1 MRLTEQRIIGKR
13 NVSWKECDRLCFA
26 SKNLY
31 NQALYRVIE
40 HYKAHGTY
48 KNYNKLDK
56 EFSSENQVD
65 YRALPAKVAQQT
77 LRLLDYDMKSFFEAL
92 KKYRISKEGFNG
104 EPQLPRYKHKTKG
117 RSVATFTEQAISKKD
132 LRDGYAKLSMS
143 DIRIKTDKKV
153 QQVRIIPLRNRSY
166 QIEMIYLVEDTELV
180 ENERYA
186 GADVGINNLA
196 AVVTNCELRPMLFN
210 GRPLKA
216 INQFY
221 NKQLAEM
228 KAELPLLSKDKL
240 SKTGN
245 RIQKGSSNKTNNLT
259 HKRNCK
265 VKDYMHKASR
275 RLVNILKQAN
285 ISKVVIGQNKQW
297 KTGVNI
303 GSKNNQKFVS
313 IPHAMFI
320 NMLVY
325 KLRLCGI
332 DSILRE
338 ESYTS
343 KCSFL
348 DNESIEKHD
357 VYMGKR
363 ISRGLFRTASGK
375 KWNADCNGAAN
386 ILKKEFPNA
395 FSNGIEALVVSP
407 TKVKFCKNVA

>member
-1 MRLTEQRIIGKR
+1 MRLVEQHIISKR
-13 NVSWKECDRLCFA
+13 NIFWKECDRLCFA

-40 HYKAHGTY
+40 HYKANGTY

-56 EFSSENQVD
+56 ELSSENQVD

-77 LRLLDYDMKSFFEAL
+77 LRLLDYDMRSFFEL
-92 KKYRISKEGFNG
+92 HKKYKISKEGFNG

-117 RSVATFTEQAISKKD
+117 RAVATFTEQALSSVELKN
-132 LRDGYAKLSMS
+132 GYVKLSMS
-143 DIRIKTDKKV
+143 DIRIRTDKKV

-166 QIEMIYLVEDTELV
+166 QIEMIYLVEDTKMI

-186 GADVGINNLA
+186 GVDTGINNLA

-210 GRPLKA
+210 GKPLKA

-221 NKQLAEM
+221 NKKLAEM
-228 KAELPLLSKDKL
+228 KAELPLLPKDKL

-245 RIQKGSSNKTNNLT
+245 RIQKGHSKKTNNLT

-375 KWNADCNGAAN
+375 KWNADINGAAN

>member
-1 MRLTEQRIIGKR
+1 MRLVEQHIISK
-13 NVSWKECDRLCFA
+13 NNISWKECDRLCFA

-40 HYKAHGTY
+40 HYKAYGKY
-48 KNYNKLDK
+48 KNYNKLDN
-56 EFSSENQVD
+56 ELSSENQVD
-65 YRALPAKVAQQT
+65 YRALPAKVSQQT
-77 LRLLDYDMKSFFEAL
+77 LKLLDKDMKSYFEAI
-92 KKYRISKEGFNG
+92 KKYRISKEGFKG
-104 EPQLPRYKHKTKG
+104 EPELPRYKNKITG
-117 RSVATFTEQAISKKD
+117 RSVATFTEQAISSVELKK
-132 LRDGYAKLSMS
+132 GYAKLSMS
-143 DIRIKTDKKV
+143 DIRIRTDKDV
-153 QQVRIIPLRNRSY
+153 RQVRIIPLYNRSY
-166 QIEMIYLVEDTELV
+166 QIEVVYTVDDCELV
-180 ENERYA
+180 NNERYA
-186 GADVGINNLA
+186 AADIGINNLA
-196 AVVTNCELRPMLFN
+196 AVVTNCELRPMLVN
-210 GRPLKA
+210 GKPLKA
-216 INQFY
+216 INQYY
-221 NKQLAEM
+221 NKELASLNS
-228 KAELPLLSKDKL
+228 ELPLLSKDKV

-245 RIQKGSSNKTNNLT
+245 RIQRSHSKKTNRLT

-265 VKDYMHKASR
+265 IKDYMHKASR

-285 ISKVVIGQNKQW
+285 ISVVVIGQNKQW

-332 DSILRE
+332 DVILRE

-375 KWNADCNGAAN
+375 KWNADINGAAN

-395 FSNGIEALVVSP
+395 FCNGIEALVVSP

>member
-1 MRLTEQRIIGKR
+1 MRLVEQHIISKR
-13 NVSWKECDRLCFA
+13 NIFWKECDRLCFA

-40 HYKAHGTY
+40 HYKAYGKY

-56 EFSSENQVD
+56 ELSSENQVD
-65 YRALPAKVAQQT
+65 YRSLPAKVSQQT
-77 LRLLDYDMKSFFEAL
+77 LRLLDYDMRSYFEAL
-92 KKYRISKEGFNG
+92 NKYRISKEGFKA
-104 EPQLPRYKHKTKG
+104 EPELPRYKNKLKG
-117 RSVATFTEQAISKKD
+117 RAVATFTEQAISSVELKN
-132 LRDGYAKLSMS
+132 GFAKLSMS
-143 DIRIKTDKKV
+143 EIRIRTDKKV
-153 QQVRIIPLRNRSY
+153 QQVRIIPLRNGSY
-166 QIEMIYLVEDTELV
+166 QIEVVYLVDDTELIK
-180 ENERYA
+180 NERFA
-186 GADVGINNLA
+186 GVDNGINNLA
-196 AVVTNCELRPMLFN
+196 AVVTNCELRPMLIN
-210 GRPLKA
+210 GKPLKA

-221 NKQLAEM
+221 NKKLAEM
-228 KAELPLLSKDKL
+228 KAELPLLSKEKL

-245 RIQKGSSNKTNNLT
+245 RIQQGYSKKTNNLT

-265 VKDYMHKASR
+265 IKDYMHKASR